1 MLREDHARH
10 FTAREPAPGEFRI
23 GLMPEQLIVMRGA
36 DGAAN
41 GVVVEPNR
49 RADFSHD
56 VQKIENRWKIC
67 PECGRRRP
75 VHLHPPPNYKGC

>member
-1 MLREDHARH
+1 MLREDRASH
-10 FTAREPAPGEFRI
+10 FTAREPTPGEFRI
-23 GLMPEQLIVMRGA
+23 GLMPEELIVMRGA

-56 VQKIENRWKIC
+56 VQKIENR
-67 PECGRRRP
+67 
-75 VHLHPPPNYKGC
+75 